1 MRALRFGSLPGR
13 LPMVPGMER
22 REVSARGVLETA
34 LKEPLWSFEQMAA
47 ALGKRPDTLA
57 KALRQ
62 SRMVLPFPTLQLGPR
77 LRLYRPLEVR
87 LWCEEGIRLALPPA
101 MQITASAPPT
111 AAAAESSAL
120 PAETAQKAVFGRFAR
135 PRRNAA
141 A

>member
-1 MRALRFGSLPGR
+1 
-13 LPMVPGMER
+13 MVPGMER